1 MKKFILSMAAVLAI
15 SSASAL
21 PKAFYVKKGDEIT
34 KYNFGVADNLKFS
47 DNGRTLTVLGYG
59 EAINLDEIDYIS
71 FSAPLGTALTPAAQK
86 EKLVA
91 IGSEAFDMVDLQAN
105 ADILNAWHA
114 FFDGYEDENY
124 NWIPSPSEYDFDS
137 EEKEAYNHTKTL
149 AKALML
155 VAKGNAAAMRAAKA
169 GIVNVYKFADYNGIY
184 TANDQTYHWDKTEAD
199 HIEFRFNGRK
209 GENFILKLTKGSES
223 ATWETNEN
231 SVEVPAKI
239 DITFSN
245 GSAKLFS
252 ATLNT
257 IIESRK
263 SIDMTLDFDA
273 NGYVANNVL
282 KVVDN
287 LITDNVTVKIN
298 GKELVNATST
308 VQGRNFVNYDVIYDA
323 VKAANGYYADED
335 DWNSWVDEDAT
346 DLMAL
351 FTRAEANVDILG
363 KMQIKGLA
371 SNPSKIY
378 EKLSA
383 DSYSYENFTKDGME
397 FYSYGKLLDK
407 VGNVWYTT
415 EQDRS
420 VVEASA
426 ESLNSYIDAGFFY
439 DGTTKQ
445 QGYLGW
451 DVVEDE
457 WDRYTDWYDG
467 ESIRTNGFVIVD
479 GFVVN
484 VYRNVDW
491 VYNETI
497 NDSEQVVG
505 PWHYSGSRFNEDTNE
520 WEYTDVE
527 VKEADV
533 QFPSAIMIRD
543 YEVSPI
549 LMFPDQTS
557 FSMEDFFDEDSFSK
571 IIDDYNDIVDTY
583 LSITG
588 QERDDED
595 NY

>member
-1 MKKFILSMAAVLAI
+1 MAAVLAI

-34 KYNFGVADNLKFS
+34 KYNFGVAENLKFS
-47 DNGRTLTVLGYG
+47 NNGHTLTVLGYG
-59 EAINLDEIDYIS
+59 ETINLDEIDYIS

-91 IGSEAFDMVDLQAN
+91 IGSEAFDMVDLHAN
-105 ADILNAWHA
+105 SDILNAWHA
-114 FFDGYEDENY
+114 FFDGYYDDVNHK
-124 NWIPSPSEYDFDS
+124 WIPSPSDYDFDS
-137 EEKEAYNHTKTL
+137 EDEEVYRHTKAL
-149 AKALML
+149 AKSLAQ
-155 VAKGNAAAMRAAKA
+155 VVKGNPAALRTAKTE
-169 GIVNVYKFADYNGIY
+169 IVNIYKPGDYYGIY
-184 TANDQTYHWDKTEAD
+184 TANDNTCHWDKTDAD
-199 HIEFRFNGRK
+199 HIELRFNGRK
-209 GENFILKLTKGSES
+209 GESFILKLTASAES

-231 SVEVPAKI
+231 SVEVPNKI
-239 DITFSN
+239 DITFSK

-257 IIESRK
+257 TIVSGS
-263 SIDMTLDFDA
+263 SIDMTLDFEA

-308 VQGRNFVNYDVIYDA
+308 VHGRNFVNYDVIYDA

-335 DWNSWVDEDAT
+335 DWDSWVDEDAT

-363 KMQIKGLA
+363 KMQVKGLA

-378 EKLSA
+378 ERLSEES
-383 DSYSYENFTKDGME
+383 SYNSYVKNGVEVYT
-397 FYSYGKLLDK
+397 YGKLLDK

-415 EQDRS
+415 DRDRS
-420 VVEASA
+420 VFEAYA
-426 ESLNSYIDAGFFY
+426 ECLNSYIDAGFFY

-457 WDRYTDWYDG
+457 WDSYTDWYDG

-479 GFVVN
+479 GFVVDVHRDVN
-484 VYRNVDW
+484 W
-491 VYNETI
+491 VYNETT
-497 NDSEQVVG
+497 NEDEPVVG
-505 PWHYSGSRFNEDTNE
+505 PWHYNGYRFNEDTHE
-520 WEYTDVE
+520 WEFPNVE

-533 QFPSAIMIRD
+533 QFPSSISERD

-557 FSMEDFFDEDSFSK
+557 FAMEDFFDEDSFSK
-571 IIDDYNDIVDTY
+571 IIDDYNDIIDTY

-588 QERDDED
+588 Q
-595 NY
+595 

>member
-91 IGSEAFDMVDLQAN
+91 IGSEAIDMVDLQAN

-124 NWIPSPSEYDFDS
+124 NWIPSPSEYGFGS
-137 EEKEAYNHTKTL
+137 EEEEAYSHTKTL
-149 AKALML
+149 AKAFML
-155 VAKGNAAAMRAAKA
+155 VAKGNPAAMRAAKA
-169 GIVNVYKFADYNGIY
+169 EIVNIYKLSDIYGIY
-184 TANDQTYHWDKTEAD
+184 TANDKTYHWDKTEAD

-209 GENFILKLTKGSES
+209 GEDFILKLTHSSES

-231 SVEVPAKI
+231 SVEVPKNI
-239 DITFSN
+239 DITFSK
-245 GSAKLFS
+245 GSTKLCSAKL
-252 ATLNT
+252 NT
-257 IIESRK
+257 SIVSGK
-263 SIDMTLDFDA
+263 SIDMTLDFEA

-308 VQGRNFVNYDVIYDA
+308 VQGRNFVNYDVVYDA
-323 VKAANGYYADED
+323 VKAANGYYAVED
-335 DWNSWVDEDAT
+335 DWDSWVDEDAT

-363 KMQIKGLA
+363 KMQVKGLA

-383 DSYSYENFTKDGME
+383 DSYSYEYLTKDGLE
-397 FYSYGKLLDK
+397 FYTYGKLLDK
-407 VGNVWYTT
+407 VGNVWYATD
-415 EQDRS
+415 QDRS
-420 VVEASA
+420 VVEAYA

-439 DGTTKQ
+439 DGTAKQ

-457 WDRYTDWYDG
+457 WDRYTDWHDG
-467 ESIRTNGFVIVD
+467 ESIRTNGFIIVD

-491 VYNETI
+491 VFNETT
-497 NDSEQVVG
+497 NEHEQVVG
-505 PWHYSGSRFNEDTNE
+505 PWGYRALPVDNRPEVF
-520 WEYTDVE
+520 VE

-533 QFPSAIMIRD
+533 QFPSAIMIRG
-543 YEVSPI
+543 YEVAPI

-557 FSMEDFFDEDSFSK
+557 FSMEDFFDEGSFSK
-571 IIDDYNDIVDTY
+571 LIDDYNDIVDTY

-588 QERDDED
+588 QERDNND

>member
-273 NGYVANNVL
+273 NGY
-282 KVVDN
+282 
-287 LITDNVTVKIN
+287 
-298 GKELVNATST
+298 
-308 VQGRNFVNYDVIYDA
+308 
-323 VKAANGYYADED
+323 YADED

-420 VVEASA
+420 VVEAYA

>member
-1 MKKFILSMAAVLAI
+1 M
-15 SSASAL
+15 
-21 PKAFYVKKGDEIT
+21 
-34 KYNFGVADNLKFS
+34 
-47 DNGRTLTVLGYG
+47 
-59 EAINLDEIDYIS
+59 
-71 FSAPLGTALTPAAQK
+71 
-86 EKLVA
+86 
-91 IGSEAFDMVDLQAN
+91 
-105 ADILNAWHA
+105 
-114 FFDGYEDENY
+114 
-124 NWIPSPSEYDFDS
+124 
-137 EEKEAYNHTKTL
+137 
-149 AKALML
+149 
-155 VAKGNAAAMRAAKA
+155 
-169 GIVNVYKFADYNGIY
+169 
-184 TANDQTYHWDKTEAD
+184 
-199 HIEFRFNGRK
+199 
-209 GENFILKLTKGSES
+209 
-223 ATWETNEN
+223 
-231 SVEVPAKI
+231 PAKI

-420 VVEASA
+420 VVEAYA
-426 ESLNSYIDAGFFY
+426 ESLNSYIDAVSS
-439 DGTTKQ
+439 TTVLPSSKAISV
-445 QGYLGW
+445 GMSW
-451 DVVEDE
+451 KM
-457 WDRYTDWYDG
+457 
-467 ESIRTNGFVIVD
+467 NGIAILI
-479 GFVVN
+479 GMM
-484 VYRNVDW
+484 
-491 VYNETI
+491 
-497 NDSEQVVG
+497 
-505 PWHYSGSRFNEDTNE
+505 
-520 WEYTDVE
+520 
-527 VKEADV
+527 VKASV
-533 QFPSAIMIRD
+533 QM
-543 YEVSPI
+543 V
-549 LMFPDQTS
+549 L
-557 FSMEDFFDEDSFSK
+557 
-571 IIDDYNDIVDTY
+571 
-583 LSITG
+583 
-588 QERDDED
+588 
-595 NY
+595 